1 VTRRFAG
8 ALALTAMVAVLA
20 PRAAGAAPAPPAPTL
35 PPDVPNRLAL
45 VAQDPWTTIGGTF
58 RARLAIAPTAS
69 GEQLTLTAHYPVSSR
84 DSFDRQDLGPVLQT
98 LSVPVDPLPV
108 EADGSRD
115 VSVGL
120 SPPNGSGADRLVVP
134 SAGVYPL
141 EVELRDPQEQ
151 GVARFVTYLVVVD
164 AGPDG
169 QPQPLTSRLG
179 VAWVWP
185 LVTPPGTRPD
195 GTIDPRVAAGV
206 QTGGTLA
213 RQVAALARHPGVP
226 LTVAPSPETLDTWT
240 AVARTDSGA
249 AAAAT
254 ALRNAVDSG
263 TTQALTGTYVPAD
276 LPALLHAGL
285 DSAADT
291 LFVQGGESTDRF
303 FGTHFDQRTV
313 LAAPVD
319 PAAVGRLRSR
329 GVDQIVVDDTS
340 VPRSPRLTTANP
352 FSIDLPTSL
361 APTGTIA
368 AVVNDTKLAD
378 PLAGSA
384 APALRAQRFLAGLA
398 LTAIEAP
405 ASERA
410 VIAVNPAGYDAA
422 PSLLEAVLGGLT
434 NNPWLAPLSVDQ
446 VFSRVPPASTNDV
459 RALSPYTPPP
469 PAVSDRSYR
478 AAETRLSSFSS
489 LVPAGDPHLVRG
501 EHFLLSSL
509 SSLWF
514 GAGPPQARAQL
525 VAADATVSDFL
536 ARIRVP
542 APGTITLTAR
552 SGAIPITFRNDT
564 GQPVR
569 ILVGLSS
576 RKLDFPTGALQVVA
590 LPPRSVT
597 VRFDVRSRTSGTF
610 PLDLSV
616 RSADGSLLIA
626 QGRFKV
632 RSTVVSTVGL
642 ALVIGAAVFLVGWWA
657 YDIRRRRRARVGTA
671 S

>member
-1 VTRRFAG
+1 MTRRLAG
-8 ALALTAMVAVLA
+8 ALALAAVVAALT
-20 PRAAGAAPAPPAPTL
+20 PRAVAAAPAAPGPTV
-35 PPDVPNRLAL
+35 PPDLPSRLAL

-58 RARLAIAPTAS
+58 RARLAIAATES
-69 GEQLTLTAHYPVSSR
+69 GEQLSLTAHYPLSSR

-98 LSVPVDPLPV
+98 LSVPVDPLPA

-115 VSVGL
+115 VAVGL
-120 SPPNGSGADRLVVP
+120 SPPTALGGGRLVVP

-141 EVELRDPQEQ
+141 EVELRDSQEQ

-164 AGPDG
+164 AGADG
-169 QPQPLTSRLG
+169 QPAPLTSRLG

-185 LVTPPGTRPD
+185 LVAPPGTRPD
-195 GTIDPRVAAGV
+195 GTIDPRVAASV
-206 QTGGTLA
+206 QSGGTLA
-213 RQVAALARHPGVP
+213 RQAAALARHPGVP
-226 LTVAPSPETLDTWT
+226 VTVTPSPETLDTWST
-240 AVARTDSGA
+240 VARADSGA
-249 AAAAT
+249 ASAAS
-254 ALRNAVDSG
+254 ALRSAVDG
-263 TTQALTGTYVPAD
+263 GAAQVLTGTYVPAD

-285 DSAADT
+285 DSAVDT
-291 LFVQGGESTDRF
+291 LFVQGGVSADRF
-303 FGTHFDQRTV
+303 FGTHFGQRTA
-313 LAAPVD
+313 LATPVD
-319 PAAVGRLRSR
+319 SAAVGRLRSR

-361 APTGTIA
+361 APTGTIDA
-368 AVVNDTKLAD
+368 AVNDTKLAGT
-378 PLAGSA
+378 LAGTA

-405 ASERA
+405 ASARA
-410 VIAVNPAGYDAA
+410 VVAVNPSGYDGSAA
-422 PSLLEAVLGGLT
+422 VVEAVLNGLT
-434 NNPWLAPLSVDQ
+434 DNPWLAPLTVDD
-446 VFSRVPPASTNDV
+446 VFSRVPPTSANDV
-459 RALSPYTPPP
+459 RPLAPYSPPS

-478 AAETRLSSFSS
+478 AAQSRLSAFSS
-489 LVPAGDPHLVRG
+489 LVPPGDPHLARG
-501 EHFLLSSL
+501 ERFLLSSL

-514 GAGPPQARAQL
+514 GPGPPQARAEL
-525 VAADATVSDFL
+525 SAADATVSDFL

-576 RKLDFPTGALQVVA
+576 RKLDFPTGAIQVVA
-590 LPPRSVT
+590 LPTRSVT

-616 RSADGSLLIA
+616 KSADGSLLIA

-632 RSTVVSTVGL
+632 RSTVVSSVGL
-642 ALVIGAAVFLVGWWA
+642 ALTIGAAVFLIGWWG
-657 YDIRRRRRARVGTA
+657 YEIRRRRRARVGTA